1 MNSSSFQN
9 TLISSINKFSVN
21 GGKHVTENVDY
32 PASVNGS
39 NNIMYKIVDQSG
51 NVIGTVANGVFTLG
65 QKTVNTGIEV
75 GKGAVDITKNT
86 LNTGLGIT
94 REGLLAMKDTV
105 NTGLDTTYSLG
116 KTGLD
121 TTYNGLRTVGTG
133 SYNVVSDIGKTGFDI
148 TSNTV
153 NGLNSIAHDSINHTG
168 QMSSGLSNDLKKIGS
183 SVTENGSRGINNL
196 SSNIKKVTD
205 DTIDTISGS
214 IQGVTKIGQQSLNT
228 AVDLT
233 HDVVIGTLDVGS
245 KIIDTGVNAGNHV
258 INTGRDIL
266 NNTFNTGANIVND
279 VGKTTYNIGDETL
292 IMGHRLSTGVLNGV
306 DDVTHTGINTT
317 KRLINVGKTR
327 LDNSGNIIS
336 TGINDV
342 KDNLNNTGSNI
353 KHVILKG
360 GNQQELEHSISGGS
374 GVSGVS
380 VLNLNNDSSRMLIPT
395 NFLTSKHVYFVRY
408 NSEGTNLYNF
418 KLRMKGGRVNFLK
431 QVDVNPVWKKSNFID
446 SAPDGMLIEGKQIL
460 NNLINDLKTT
470 QFGGIVNERMMDKD
484 SYYNEY
490 KNYKLKYLEIRNK

>member
-9 TLISSINKFSVN
+9 TLIASINKLSVN
-21 GGKHVTENVDY
+21 GGNPVTENVDY
-32 PASVNGS
+32 PASNNKS
-39 NNIMYKIVDQSG
+39 NNPMYKILDQSG
-51 NVIGTVANGVFTLG
+51 NIVGTVANGVFTLG

-133 SYNVVSDIGKTGFDI
+133 SYNVVSDIGKTGFDV

-153 NGLNSIAHDSINHTG
+153 NGLNSIAHDSINHAG
-168 QMSSGLSNDLKKIGS
+168 QMSSGLTHDLKKVGS
-183 SVTENGSRGINNL
+183 SIIDNGSKGFNNL
-196 SSNIKKVTD
+196 TSNLKNVSD
-205 DTIDTISGS
+205 SA
-214 IQGVTKIGQQSLNT
+214 IQGVTGIGQHSLNT
-228 AVDLT
+228 VVDLT
-233 HDVVIGTLDVGS
+233 HDVVSGTLDVGS

-258 INTGRDIL
+258 INTGKDIL

-279 VGKTTYNIGDETL
+279 IGKTSYNVGDETL
-292 IMGHRLSTGVLNGV
+292 KTGRRLSSGLLNGI
-306 DDVTHTGINTT
+306 DDVTNTGIDST
-317 KRLINVGKTR
+317 KKLINVGQSR
-327 LDNSGNIIS
+327 FNNSGNLIS
-336 TGINDV
+336 SGVNDV

-360 GNQQELEHSISGGS
+360 GNQQELQHSISGGS
-374 GVSGVS
+374 TVSGVS

-418 KLRMKGGRVNFLK
+418 KLQMKGGRVNFLK
-431 QVDVNPVWKKSNFID
+431 QVDVTPVWQTNNFTD

-460 NNLINDLKTT
+460 NNLISDLKTT
-470 QFGGIVNERMMDKD
+470 QFGGIINERMMDKD

-490 KNYKLKYLEIRNK
+490 KNYKLRYLEMKNN